1 MDRMKN
7 YHRATDMLKPQ
18 ARVNDGN
25 RFNSNMELFQSL
37 DSSMSSRQSNN
48 RADNISTCDDNTSIV
63 RPIAVGGRHRRS
75 ISLPVSTFSSIDT
88 SSSSDANRDDTSSKK
103 KQHHPLQSSQVSI
116 NSSSVRE
123 QYHEVNCQN
132 SSLTSFDIHSG
143 AQSGFSSIPKPAGR
157 LSIQRQSSNG
167 EDAELSF
174 LYSHRKQPSYFQNS
188 GRSISVSPFEP
199 LTKDRNYL
207 NNKSNVLNSHPL
219 PTSKYQAMHN
229 CSQFSSN
236 EQSKTSQFSGTSRGG
251 KISPLPRSEYEA
263 WTKRREQ
270 GLKTIMMND
279 PGQFSQ
285 FRPVTI
291 SPPLGTESETAI
303 HSSITSQ
310 RHDIMGHRASNV
322 DDQNLRKENDLLKQ
336 RIAQLEAMLE
346 KSVHFQNSSDDV
358 VNSLSEDSRKR
369 SRID

>member
-7 YHRATDMLKPQ
+7 YHGTKDMLKPQ
-18 ARVNDGN
+18 ARVNDSS

-37 DSSMSSRQSNN
+37 DSSMSSKQSNN
-48 RADNISTCDDNTSIV
+48 GAESISTGDDNTSIV

-88 SSSSDANRDDTSSKK
+88 SSSCGANRDDTSSNK
-103 KQHHPLQSSQVSI
+103 KQHHPLQISQVST
-116 NSSSVRE
+116 NGSSVRE
-123 QYHEVNCQN
+123 QNHEVHCQS
-132 SSLTSFDIHSG
+132 SSLNSFDIHSG

-219 PTSKYQAMHN
+219 PSKYQAMHN

-270 GLKTIMMND
+270 ELKTIMMND

-310 RHDIMGHRASNV
+310 RHDIMGYRASNV
-322 DDQNLRKENDLLKQ
+322 GDQNLREENDLLKQ

-346 KSVHFQNSSDDV
+346 KSVSFHNNST
-358 VNSLSEDSRKR
+358 LSHKEDSRKR
-369 SRID
+369 SRLD

>member
-1 MDRMKN
+1 MDRLKN
-7 YHRATDMLKPQ
+7 YHGTKDMLKPQ
-18 ARVNDGN
+18 ARVNDSS

-37 DSSMSSRQSNN
+37 DSSMSSKQSNN
-48 RADNISTCDDNTSIV
+48 GAESISTGDDNPCIV

-75 ISLPVSTFSSIDT
+75 VSLPVSTFSSIDT
-88 SSSSDANRDDTSSKK
+88 SSSYANRDDASSNK
-103 KQHHPLQSSQVSI
+103 KQHHPLRISQVST
-116 NSSSVRE
+116 NASSVRE
-123 QYHEVNCQN
+123 QHHEVNCQS

-207 NNKSNVLNSHPL
+207 NNKCNVLNPHPL
-219 PTSKYQAMHN
+219 SSKYQAMHN

-236 EQSKTSQFSGTSRGG
+236 ERSKTSQFNGTSRGG

-270 GLKTIMMND
+270 ELKTIMMND

-291 SPPLGTESETAI
+291 SPPLGTECETVI
-303 HSSITSQ
+303 HSSISSH
-310 RHDIMGHRASNV
+310 RHDIMGFRANNV
-322 DDQNLRKENDLLKQ
+322 RDQKLREENDQLKQ
-336 RIAQLEAMLE
+336 RIMQLEAMLE
-346 KSVHFQNSSDDV
+346 KSVNIQNSTDDV
-358 VNSLSEDSRKR
+358 VNTLSHKEDSRKR

>member
-7 YHRATDMLKPQ
+7 YHGEKDMLKPQ
-18 ARVNDGN
+18 ARVNDSS
-25 RFNSNMELFQSL
+25 RFHSNMELFQSL
-37 DSSMSSRQSNN
+37 DSSMCSKQSNN
-48 RADNISTCDDNTSIV
+48 RAEKISTGDNNTSIV

-88 SSSSDANRDDTSSKK
+88 SSSCGANRDDTSSKK
-103 KQHHPLQSSQVSI
+103 KQHHPLQSSQVST

-123 QYHEVNCQN
+123 QHHEVHCQN

-207 NNKSNVLNSHPL
+207 NNKSNVLNSHLL
-219 PTSKYQAMHN
+219 PSKYQAMHN

-236 EQSKTSQFSGTSRGG
+236 EQSKPSQFSGTSRGG

-263 WTKRREQ
+263 WTKRRERE
-270 GLKTIMMND
+270 LKTIMMND

-310 RHDIMGHRASNV
+310 RHDVMGHRASNV
-322 DDQNLRKENDLLKQ
+322 GDQNLREENDLLKQ

-346 KSVHFQNSSDDV
+346 KSVSFRNNSTDDV